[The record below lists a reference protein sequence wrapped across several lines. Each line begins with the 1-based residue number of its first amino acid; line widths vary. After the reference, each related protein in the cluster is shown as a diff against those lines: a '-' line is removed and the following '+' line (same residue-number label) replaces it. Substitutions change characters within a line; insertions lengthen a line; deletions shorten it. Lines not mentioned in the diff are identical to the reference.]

1 MVDRI
6 QVDTALDKNYLLPG
20 SSETVY
26 LMIRLKAPE
35 HATEN
40 RTAQNLG
47 FVIDRSGSMRG
58 EKLNNTKKAVNFA
71 VGHLTGSDHVS
82 IVAFDNKVTTVL
94 KSTRAENKDMIK
106 AAVNHLEDGGTTNLS
121 GGMLAGFREVKK
133 EARPGQTNRILLLTD
148 GWANEGI
155 TEHHELV
162 KKAGEIASGGV
173 TLSTFGLGDGF
184 EEDLLIRMA
193 EAGGGNF
200 YFIESPDTIPEIFQ
214 QELAGLLSI
223 TAQNIQLKYT
233 PEHGVVAA
241 VVLGYPSEMDAG
253 AIAVAL
259 PDIYSGEEKV
269 VLLQLNISPQEVG
282 SYHLGSL
289 TLAYAD
295 VREHLAMVSVKVD
308 LKLRVTA
315 NPEAEG
321 PAENFE
327 VTKQV
332 ELFRA
337 AEARDEAVKL
347 ADQGDYEA
355 GRQCLQDSLDQVSFM
370 AMKLGDEDLLAE
382 AGELRENI
390 SQFSD
395 ASFDAVARKKMVTQS
410 YMNKRGR
417 RKKN

>member
-1 MVDRI
+1 MADRI
-6 QVDTALDKNYLLPG
+6 QVDTALNKNYLLPG
-20 SSETVY
+20 SSQTVY
-26 LMIRLKAPE
+26 LMVRLKAPE
-35 HATEN
+35 HETGN

-58 EKLNNTKKAVNFA
+58 EKLSNTKKAVSFA

-82 IVAFDNKVTTVL
+82 VVAFDDRVATVL
-94 KSTRAENKDMIK
+94 RSTRAENKDLIK
-106 AAVNHLEDGGTTNLS
+106 AAVNHLGHGGTTNLS
-121 GGMLAGFREVKK
+121 GGMLAGFREVKQ
-133 EARPGQTNRILLLTD
+133 EARPGQTNRVLLLTD

-155 TEHHELV
+155 TDHGELV
-162 KKAGEIASGGV
+162 KKAGELLSGGV

-200 YFIESPDTIPEIFQ
+200 YFIESPDTIPQIFQ

-233 PEHGVVAA
+233 PAHGVVSA
-241 VVLGYPSEMDAG
+241 VVLGYPPEISAG
-253 AIAVAL
+253 TITVSL

-269 VLLQLNISPQEVG
+269 VLFQLNISPQEAG
-282 SYHLGSL
+282 SFHLGSL
-289 TLAYAD
+289 ALEYAD
-295 VREHLAMVSVKVD
+295 VRDHLAMVSVNVD
-308 LKLRVTA
+308 IKLRVTA

-321 PAENFE
+321 PVENFE

-332 ELFRA
+332 ELYRA
-337 AEARDEAVKL
+337 AEAREEAVKL

-355 GRQCLQDSLDQVSFM
+355 GRQKLRESLDQVSFM
-370 AMKLGDEDLLAE
+370 AVKFGDEDLMAE
-382 AGELRENI
+382 AGELRENLN
-390 SQFSD
+390 QFSD
-395 ASFDAVARKKMVTQS
+395 AAYDAVARKKMVFQS

-417 RKKN
+417 RKK